1 MTWTQ
6 DDYSVGY
13 NSYRESVVRV
23 VIIPS
28 TSYSNN
34 GPEKRVSQLL
44 DYLATHPDA
53 KIRYHASDMV
63 LNIHSDAS
71 YLSEIGAKSSSQIA
85 PGASQT
91 Y

>member
-6 DDYSVGY
+6 YDYSVGY

-53 KIRYHASDMV
+53 KIRFHASDMESPAKLGDEIV
-63 LNIHSDAS
+63 SRSLVF
-71 YLSEIGAKSSSQIA
+71 SEGI
-85 PGASQT
+85 T
-91 Y
+91 